1 MNRYILCLFYF
12 FPLLASG
19 QNRPN
24 VIIIYT
30 DDIGYGDLSCNGAS
44 KVQTKNID
52 KLAAEGL
59 RFTQAHCPAATCTP
73 SRYAL
78 LTGEYSWRKPGTG
91 VARGDAPMIITPE
104 RYTLADMFKSA
115 GYTTAV
121 TGKWHLGLGA
131 KDRQDWNGLMTPGL
145 RDIGF
150 DYSYIMAATGDRV
163 PCVFME
169 NDKISNL
176 DPTDPIQVS
185 YTTPFEGLPTG
196 KNNPEL
202 LKVHPS
208 HGHDQALINGIS
220 RIGYMKGGNK
230 ALWVDENIAD
240 SITTKAVKFIEN
252 NHNNPFFL
260 YFATNDIHVPRVP
273 HPRFVGTTDMGPRGD
288 AIVQMDWCVGQILST
303 LDKFHLRDN
312 TIIIL
317 TSDNGPVVDDGYK
330 DDAVEKLGGHTPS
343 GGLRGGK
350 YSKFEAGTRVPF
362 IIRYP
367 GKIKKGVSHALV
379 SQIDMISSL
388 ASLLKISIPENSA
401 PDSFDAWKSWS
412 GKETKGRKY
421 VIEATNSASLSIRTN
436 QWKYI
441 EPGSNA
447 HKYDKY
453 TNIELGND
461 TIDQLYDL
469 KSDPGE
475 TKNLVIHRTDILKE
489 MKALLKTIKESEATR
504 FKEKMRK

>member
-1 MNRYILCLFYF
+1 MIRYILCLFYI
-12 FPLLASG
+12 FPLMASD

-30 DDIGYGDLSCNGAS
+30 DDIGYGDLSCYGATNL
-44 KVQTKNID
+44 QTKNID

-91 VARGDAPMIITPE
+91 VARE
-104 RYTLADMFKSA
+104 RYTLADMFKTD

-131 KDRQDWNGLMTPGL
+131 KDQQDWNGLMTPGQ

-169 NDKISNL
+169 NDRISNL
-176 DPTDPIQVS
+176 VPSDPIEVS

-208 HGHDQALINGIS
+208 HGHDQAIINGIS
-220 RIGYMKGGNK
+220 RIGYMRGGNK

-240 SITTKAVKFIEN
+240 SITVKAVKFIEK
-252 NHNNPFFL
+252 NHTKPFFL
-260 YFATNDIHVPRVP
+260 LFATNDIHVPRAP

-288 AIVQMDWCVGQILST
+288 AIVQMDWCVGQILTT
-303 LDKFHLRDN
+303 LDKLHLRDN
-312 TIIIL
+312 TIIIF

-350 YSKFEAGTRVPF
+350 YSKFEAGTKVPF

-388 ASLLKISIPENSA
+388 ASLLKISLPERSA
-401 PDSFDAWKSWS
+401 PDSFDEWKSWS
-412 GKETKGRKY
+412 GKNTKGRKY
-421 VIEATNSASLSIRTN
+421 VIEATNSASLSVRTA

-447 HKYDKY
+447 YKYDKY

-475 TKNLVIHRTDILKE
+475 TKNLAIHRPDILKE
-489 MKALLKTIKESEATR
+489 MTTLLKTIKESEATR
-504 FKEKMRK
+504 FKEKIRK